1 MTTRESPPPDRRFLE
16 TLWHALGGDP
26 AALDRVTFTGA
37 GGLPA
42 VYPVTDLAV
51 ASVAAA
57 GLALAGLMGAGLMG
71 AGLMGAGLTG
81 ADTVVADRRLASVW
95 FGYAL
100 RPQGWELPPVWDA
113 VAGDYL
119 AADGWIR
126 LHTNAPHHRAAALAV
141 LSVPA
146 ERAAV
151 ARAVAAWSA
160 TALETAV
167 VAAGGCAAAMR
178 DAAAWAAHPQGRAV
192 AAAPLLSLDEAGQ
205 GASQGA
211 AEGRARWRPDPARPL
226 AGVKVLDLTRVL
238 AGPTATRFLA
248 GCGAQVLRIDPPDWE
263 EPALAPDMTLGK
275 RCARL
280 NLRDAGDLAT
290 FRRLLAQAD
299 VLVHGY
305 RPDALAG
312 LGLDADSRRALNPG
326 LVDICLDAYGW
337 TGPWA
342 GRRGFDSLV
351 QMSCGIADAGM
362 RLLGRDRPTPL
373 PVQALDHAT
382 GYILAAMALRGLAH
396 RRDTGRG
403 VVGRT
408 SLAATARLLM
418 EGGAGRGDAP
428 PLAPETDADFN
439 PVPERTVWGP
449 ARRLRPPVAVAGT
462 PLAWDLPASPLG
474 SAAAD
479 WG

>member
-1 MTTRESPPPDRRFLE
+1 MTTPDTAAHPTPDRRFLA

-26 AALDRVTFTGA
+26 AALDRVTFIGA
-37 GGLPA
+37 GSLPA

-57 GLALAGLMGAGLMG
+57 GLALAGLTGAGLT
-71 AGLMGAGLTG
+71 GAGLTG
-81 ADTVVADRRLASVW
+81 ADAVVADRRLASAW

-100 RPQGWELPPVWDA
+100 RPLGWELPPVWDA
-113 VAGDYL
+113 VAGDYR
-119 AADGWIR
+119 AADGSIR
-126 LHTNAPHHRAAALAV
+126 LHTNAPHHRAAALSV

-151 ARAVAAWSA
+151 ARAVAAWPA
-160 TALETAV
+160 TELETAV

-205 GASQGA
+205 GTGQGGGA
-211 AEGRARWRPDPARPL
+211 WRPNPARPL
-226 AGVKVLDLTRVL
+226 AGIRVLDLTRVL

-280 NLRDAGDLAT
+280 NLRAADDLAT
-290 FRRLLAQAD
+290 LRRLLAGAD

-305 RPDALAG
+305 RPDALAR

-351 QMSCGIADAGM
+351 QMSCGIAEAGM
-362 RLLGRDRPTPL
+362 RLLDRDRPRDRPTPL

-382 GYILAAMALRGLAH
+382 GYILAAMALRGLA
-396 RRDTGRG
+396 RRRETGRG
-403 VVGRT
+403 MVGRT

-418 EGGAGRGDAP
+418 EGGAGRLDAP

-439 PVPERTVWGP
+439 PVVEQTTWGP
-449 ARRLRPPVAVAGT
+449 ARRLRPPVAVAGA
-462 PLAWDLPASPLG
+462 PLAWDRPASPLG
-474 SAAAD
+474 SASAA
-479 WG
+479 WE